1 MEPFAPPNAAAG
13 DETKGELY
21 MKIVTKLLAATGIA
35 AVAACGQPAQDDNMV
50 VENLTAENLIIE
62 NEMTDMNAMDMNMQD
77 NAMVM
82 NDMNA
87 MDDMNDNAAANN
99 TTF

>member
-1 MEPFAPPNAAAG
+1 
-13 DETKGELY
+13 

-35 AVAACGQPAQDDNMV
+35 ALAACGQPAQDDNMV
-50 VENLTAENLIIE
+50 VENLTVQNLIIE
-62 NEMTDMNAMDMNMQD
+62 NEMGGMDGMDMNMTQD
-77 NAMVM
+77 NQMGM

-87 MDDMNDNAAANN
+87 MDDMNDNAAGNN